1 MVAPFFVFQIFC
13 TLLWLM
19 DEYWYY
25 SLFTLGL
32 LMFAESTVVFQ
43 RKKNMERLRAMR
55 IHPFDLNVLRKGEW
69 KMISSENLLPSD
81 ICLLNINRKKKVDKK

>member
-1 MVAPFFVFQIFC
+1 
-13 TLLWLM
+13 
-19 DEYWYY
+19 
-25 SLFTLGL
+25 
-32 LMFAESTVVFQ
+32 MFAESTVVFQ